1 MKRLIATFLLLG
13 MMSALLIAQNPQ
25 KPAFVRKAAFFD
37 KSPALRDM
45 TVILPGE
52 RKRAWKDDII
62 ENKSVDME
70 FEREFPKTTGS
81 YYKIQLQKGAVK
93 SRGPEVSFE
102 GIHNVNGV
110 YPPDT
115 DGDVGPNHYFQ
126 MINLSFAIWD
136 KNGNKLYGPVDNS
149 TLWSGFVG
157 PWTGT
162 NDGDPI
168 VLYDEDADRWI
179 ASQFAIE
186 LSNGKSYELIA
197 ISATGDPLGEYYRYA
212 FEFDDFNDYPKLG
225 VWGDAYYCTFNFFSN
240 GFIGGGV
247 AAFERDKM
255 LTGDPDANMVFF
267 GYFQDKYSLQP
278 ADFDGPLPPAGAPN
292 YIATIDSYN
301 SQDFQIYEFDVD
313 WENPNNSTYE
323 LSVALDP
330 GYFNP
335 DLDGIPQP
343 GTTGRLATL
352 SQMLMYR
359 LAYRNFGTYEAMV
372 ANHTVNVGSNRAGIK
387 WYEFRKEGT
396 GDWEIYQQGVYAP
409 NDGLHRWMGSIA
421 IAANGTIA
429 LGYSVS
435 SSSHSPSIRYTGR
448 PANAPLGEM
457 TYQEIEVVT
466 GNGNQGNINRW
477 GDYANMD
484 VDPVDDTT
492 FWFTTEY
499 INNAWKTRVCS
510 FNFAPLQ
517 TPSVFAGED
526 GVVCQDTVFVAL
538 GQVTFAKSH
547 FWETSGD
554 GILPNPQNLRVVYF
568 RGFQDMQNGGF
579 WLKLTVNGY
588 EPGVQ
593 VADSFY
599 VAITYLPEV
608 FAGNDTTIHAAT
620 TYPANGQAEHFAAV
634 EWTSIGDGTFD
645 NGSLLQTTYTP
656 GLQDIADGEVM
667 LKLFALPN
675 EPCSFGEDDMVKVTL
690 DPTLGVDSFVTSN
703 EILISPNPSNGLFS
717 VSKENIGEGTSLS
730 IMNVAGEIIFTEQ
743 LSHNSYQRQF
753 DFRYLPEGVYILQ
766 FVSADTMINEKV
778 VIKR

>member
-1 MKRLIATFLLLG
+1 MKRLIATFLLVG
-13 MMSALLIAQNPQ
+13 MISSLMIAQNPQ
-25 KPAFVRKAAFFD
+25 KPAFVRKAAFAD

-52 RKRAWKDDII
+52 RKRAWKDGII

-81 YYKIQLQKGAVK
+81 YDKIQLQKGAVK
-93 SRGPEVSFE
+93 SRGPEVNFE
-102 GIHNVNGV
+102 GIPNVNGV

-136 KNGNKLYGPVDNS
+136 KDGNKLYGPADNS

-168 VLYDEDADRWI
+168 ILYDEDADRWI

-186 LSNGKSYELIA
+186 LSNGKSYELVA

-212 FEFDDFNDYPKLG
+212 FEFDDFNDYPKMG
-225 VWGDAYYCTFNFFSN
+225 VWGDAYYCTFNFFSG

-255 LTGDPDANMVFF
+255 LVGDPDANMVFF
-267 GYFQDKYSLQP
+267 GYFEDKYSLQP

-292 YIATIDSYN
+292 YVATIDSYN

-343 GTTGRLATL
+343 GTNGRLATL

-372 ANHTVNVGSNRAGIK
+372 ANHTVNVGGNRAGIK

-409 NDGLHRWMGSIA
+409 NDGLHRWMGSMA

-448 PANAPLGEM
+448 PANAALGEM
-457 TYQEIEVVT
+457 TYEEIEAVT
-466 GNGNQGNINRW
+466 GTGNQGNINRW
-477 GDYANMD
+477 GDYANLD

-499 INNAWKTRVCS
+499 VKNAWKTRVFS
-510 FNFAPLQ
+510 FNFAPVQ
-517 TPSVFAGED
+517 APDVFAGED
-526 GVVCQDTVFVAL
+526 GLVCQDTVFVAE
-538 GQVTFAKSH
+538 GEVAYAKSH
-547 FWETSGD
+547 LWETSGD

-568 RGFQDMQNGGF
+568 RGFQDMQNGHF
-579 WLKLTVNGY
+579 WLKLTVDGY

-593 VADSFY
+593 VADSIY
-599 VAITYLPEV
+599 VAITYTPEV
-608 FAGNDTTIHAAT
+608 FAGNDTIINAENTFITNAIAAN
-620 TYPANGQAEHFAAV
+620 YAEL
-634 EWTSIGDGTFD
+634 EWATAGDGTFE
-645 NGSLLQTTYTP
+645 NISTLQATYSP
-656 GLQDIADGEVM
+656 GLQDIADGEVQ
-667 LKLFALPN
+667 LTLFALPN
-675 EPCSFGEDDMVKVTL
+675 EPCSFGNDDMVKVTL
-690 DPTLGVDSFVTSN
+690 DPTLGIDNFATSN
-703 EILISPNPSNGLFS
+703 EILVSPNPSNGLFT
-717 VSKENIGEGTSLS
+717 VSMQAMDEDASLS
-730 IMNVAGEIIFTEQ
+730 IINVAGEVIFTEHLGQ
-743 LSHNSYQRQF
+743 KSYQRQF
-753 DFRYLPEGVYILQ
+753 DFRYLPEGVYMLQ
-766 FVSADTMINEKV
+766 FVSANKMKSQKV
-778 VIKR
+778 VIQR